1 MKPRINILPI
11 VFVAASML
19 ASCTNEFIPNPN
31 APTMEEIVK
40 NPSIAQLNNLVT
52 GSEGGL
58 RSQLG
63 LYYDLV
69 GVFGRE
75 YWRYSNSD
83 SRNTEDLLGKG
94 TVELDPNSYYAVNS
108 WLARYSVVKNCNLL
122 IQATKNCTLLEN
134 ETQRNGYYAFAKTI
148 SAYQLLLNLNHA
160 DDQGIR
166 TDVNDPKNLGPIVS
180 KTQALT
186 DIAKLL
192 DDAYALLNDA
202 AIIFPLSQG
211 FEGFDDVAGFKK
223 FNRAISARVSIYREQ
238 WAKAL
243 TDLNDSFLDL
253 SAGSDLYKGPYHIF
267 SFSSGDLL
275 NELYLT
281 PDGESDIR
289 AVHPTFETD
298 MEAGDNRINK
308 THVRA
313 EPAAFDGLTS
323 TRDVA
328 LYATNT
334 TPVPIIRNE
343 ELILIYAEAK
353 LQSNALPD
361 AADALNSIRTRHNLT
376 ARLDLDTKA
385 KLIDE
390 LLKQRRYSLFGE
402 GHRWVDMRR
411 YNRLATLPIDR
422 AGDDIWP
429 RVPLPA
435 GE

>member
-1 MKPRINILPI
+1 MKPRINILPL

-19 ASCTNEFIPNPN
+19 AGCTHEFIPNPN
-31 APTMEEIVK
+31 APTMEEIIR
-40 NPSIAQLNNLVT
+40 NPSITQLNNLVT
-52 GSEGGL
+52 GAEGGL
-58 RSQLG
+58 RAQLG

-75 YWRYSNSD
+75 FYRYSNSD

-94 TVELDPNSYYAVNS
+94 NIELDPNSYYAVNS

-134 ETQRNGYYAFAKTI
+134 EAQRNGYYAFAKTLA
-148 SAYQLLLNLNHA
+148 AYQLLLNLNHT
-160 DDQGIR
+160 DDLGIR
-166 TDVNDPKNLGPIVS
+166 TDVNDPKHMGPIVN

-192 DDAYALLNDA
+192 DDAQTLLNDA
-202 AIIFPLSQG
+202 AIIFPLSDG
-211 FEGFDDVAGFKK
+211 FEGFSDVAGFKQ
-223 FNRAISARVSIYREQ
+223 FNRALSARVSIYREQ

-243 TDLNDSFLDL
+243 TDLDNSFLDL
-253 SAGSDLYKGPYHIF
+253 SAGNNLYTGVYHVF
-267 SFSSGDLL
+267 SQSSGDLQ

-281 PDGESDIR
+281 LDGQSDIR
-289 AVHPTFETD
+289 AAHPSFETEL
-298 MEAGDNRINK
+298 EAGDDRINK

-313 EPAAFDGLTS
+313 TAAAFDGLTS

-328 LYATNT
+328 LYATLI

-353 LQSNALPD
+353 LQTNALGE
-361 AADALNSIRTRHNLT
+361 AADALNMVRTKHNL
-376 ARLDLDTKA
+376 APRLDLDTKA

-390 LLKQRRYSLFGE
+390 MLKQRRYSLFGE

-422 AGDDIWP
+422 AGDDVWQ
-429 RVPLPA
+429 RVPLPD

>member
-11 VFVAASML
+11 VFVAASLL
-19 ASCTNEFIPNPN
+19 ASCTNEPIPNPN

-40 NPSIAQLNNLVT
+40 NPSIGQLNNLVT
-52 GSEGGL
+52 GSEGGM
-58 RSQLG
+58 RAQLG

-75 YWRYSNSD
+75 FYRYSTSD
-83 SRNTEDLLGKG
+83 NRNTGDLLGKG
-94 TVELDPNSYYAVNS
+94 NLELDPNSYYAVNS

-122 IQATKNCTLLEN
+122 MEAAKNCTLLET
-134 ETQRNGYYAFAKTI
+134 EAQRNGYYAFAKTI
-148 SAYQLLLNLNHA
+148 AAYQLLLNLNHTY
-160 DDQGIR
+160 DLGIR
-166 TDVNDPKNLGPIVS
+166 TDVNDPKKLGPIVD

-192 DDAYALLNDA
+192 DDAFTLLNDA
-202 AIIFPLSQG
+202 AFVFPLSDG

-253 SAGSDLYKGPYHIF
+253 SAGSDLYTGVYHVF
-267 SFSSGDLL
+267 SPSSGDLL

-281 PDGESDIR
+281 LDGESDIR
-289 AVHPTFETD
+289 AAHPTFETD
-298 MEAGDNRINK
+298 LEAGDNRISK

-313 EPAAFDGLTS
+313 TAAAFDGLTS
-323 TRDVA
+323 TRDVY
-328 LYATNT
+328 LYPLTT

-343 ELILIYAEAK
+343 ELVLIYAEAK
-353 LQSNALPD
+353 LQSNALAA
-361 AADALNSIRTRHNLT
+361 AADALNTIRTKHNLP

-390 LLKQRRYSLFGE
+390 MLKQRRYSLFGE

-422 AGDDIWP
+422 AGDDIWEHL
-429 RVPLPA
+429 PLPS

>member
-1 MKPRINILPI
+1 MKHILSV
-11 VFVAASML
+11 VFVAASVL
-19 ASCTNEFIPNPN
+19 TACTHEFIPNPN
-31 APTMEEIVK
+31 APTMEEIIK
-40 NPSIAQLNNLVT
+40 NPSISQLNNLVT

-58 RSQLG
+58 RAQLG
-63 LYYDLV
+63 LYHDLV

-75 YWRYSNSD
+75 FWRYSNSD

-94 TVELDPNSYYAVNS
+94 NITLDPNSYYAINS

-122 IQATKNCTLLEN
+122 MEATKNCTLLEN
-134 ETQRNGYYAFAKTI
+134 EAQKNGYYAFAKTI
-148 SAYQLLLNLNHA
+148 AAYQLLLNLNHT

-166 TDVNDPKNLGPIVS
+166 TDVNDPKDLGPIVN

-192 DDAYALLNDA
+192 DDADVLLNNA
-202 AIIFPLSQG
+202 TIIFPLSDG
-211 FEGFDDVAGFKK
+211 FEGFNSVAGFKK
-223 FNRAISARVSIYREQ
+223 FNRALSARVSIYREQ
-238 WAKAL
+238 WTKAL
-243 TDLNDSFLDL
+243 TDLNGSFLDL
-253 SAGSDLYKGPYHIF
+253 SAGSNLNTGVYHVF
-267 SFSSGDLL
+267 SSSSGDLL
-275 NELYLT
+275 NELYLA
-281 PDGESDIR
+281 PDGQSDIR
-289 AVHPTFETD
+289 AAHPTFEAD
-298 MEAGDNRINK
+298 LEAGDDRINK

-313 EPAAFDGLTS
+313 AAATFDGLTS

-328 LYATNT
+328 LYATPT
-334 TPVPIIRNE
+334 TPVAIIRNE

-353 LQSNALPD
+353 LQNNALAE
-361 AADALNSIRTRHNLT
+361 AADALNTIRSKHNLT
-376 ARLDLDTKA
+376 PRLDLDTKA

-422 AGDDIWP
+422 AGDDVWP

>member
-1 MKPRINILPI
+1 MKHILPFI
-11 VFVAASML
+11 FGAASVL
-19 ASCTNEFIPNPN
+19 TACTHEFIPNPN
-31 APTMEEIVK
+31 APTMEEIIK
-40 NPSIAQLNNLVT
+40 NPSISQLNNLVT

-58 RSQLG
+58 RAQLG
-63 LYYDLV
+63 LYHDLV

-75 YWRYSNSD
+75 FWRYSNSD

-94 TVELDPNSYYAVNS
+94 NITLDPNSYYAVNS

-134 ETQRNGYYAFAKTI
+134 EGQKNGYYAFAKTI
-148 SAYQLLLNLNHA
+148 AAYQLLLNLTHT
-160 DDQGIR
+160 DDLGIR
-166 TDVNDPKNLGPIVS
+166 TDVNDPKHLGPIVN

-192 DDAYALLNDA
+192 DDADALLNNA
-202 AIIFPLSQG
+202 TIIFPLSD
-211 FEGFDDVAGFKK
+211 GFDGFSDVPGFRK
-223 FNRAISARVSIYREQ
+223 FNRALSARVSIYREQ

-243 TDLNDSFLDL
+243 TDLEDSFLDL
-253 SAGSDLYKGPYHIF
+253 SAGNNLYAGVYHIF
-267 SFSSGDLL
+267 SSSSGDLL

-281 PDGESDIR
+281 PDGQSDIR
-289 AVHPTFETD
+289 AAHPTFEAD
-298 MEAGDNRINK
+298 LEAGDDRINK

-313 EPAAFDGLTS
+313 APAAFDGLTS

-328 LYATNT
+328 LYSTPT
-334 TPVPIIRNE
+334 TPVPFIRNE

-353 LQSNALPD
+353 LQTNALAE
-361 AADALNSIRTRHNLT
+361 AADALNTIRSKHNL
-376 ARLDLDTKA
+376 APRLDLDTKA

-390 LLKQRRYSLFGE
+390 MLKQRRYSLFGE

-411 YNRLATLPIDR
+411 YNRLAILPIDR
-422 AGDDIWP
+422 VGDDVWP
-429 RVPLPA
+429 RVPLPD